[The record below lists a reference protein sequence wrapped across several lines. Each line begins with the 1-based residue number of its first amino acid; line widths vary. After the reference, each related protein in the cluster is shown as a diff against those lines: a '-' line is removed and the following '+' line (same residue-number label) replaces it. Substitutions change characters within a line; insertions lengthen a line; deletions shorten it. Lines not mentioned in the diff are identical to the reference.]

1 MALLRDAR
9 LSDPVFQ
16 RDYERALAV
25 RAPDDPAQLGPDW
38 GKGRI
43 FVSIV
48 SFRDPECQLTVKDM
62 FEKADK
68 PERIH
73 LGLVSQFDPKFDRDL
88 FDVQPPRP
96 GQIRELLFDWRETKG
111 VCWARFLAQA
121 MCRGE
126 EFFFQTDSHMRF
138 AQGWDTKLIDELE
151 ACGTEKAV
159 LASCAPPYLTP
170 GDLIPDVY
178 PGLIRTDGFLEDG
191 AIRFTGVWQGRQ
203 VEELHRM
210 PFIMA
215 GALFSRS
222 TMIEDVPYDP
232 YQHFETEEITYAMRL
247 YTHGWDVF
255 LARQQ
260 TVWHQFQRNN
270 TVKRRG
276 AEGVAFEQ
284 ARQQRSVRAYRRFNH
299 ISDHAT
305 SEDPE
310 VLRDLKLFDLGEARS
325 LAQYEDYCGL
335 DFRRKRASEHAL
347 RARYIENIEEIV
359 TFAVPVLDGGA
370 PLPRPL
376 MSENERQLRILLR
389 SWTLPALAD
398 EFAGLLIAVK
408 TMQDPTAPPPKSH
421 DELLSDFLNWTKEIL
436 VSELAHLVWMVNQ
449 HNETLARSAA
459 A

>member
-9 LSDPVFQ
+9 LSDPVYQ

-25 RAPDDPAQLGPDW
+25 RAPDDPAQPTADW

-43 FVSIV
+43 FVSIA

-62 FEKADK
+62 FEKAER

-88 FDVQPPRP
+88 FEVQPSHP
-96 GQIRELLFDWRETKG
+96 GQIRELLFDWRDSKG

-121 MCRGE
+121 MWRNE
-126 EFFFQTDSHMRF
+126 EYFLQIDSHMRF
-138 AQGWDTKLIDELE
+138 AQGWDTKLIEEL
-151 ACGTEKAV
+151 AGCDSEKPV
-159 LASCAPPYLTP
+159 LASCAPPYMTP

-191 AIRFTGVWQGRQ
+191 ALRFTGVWQGKPIEGR
-203 VEELHRM
+203 HRM

-215 GALFSRS
+215 GALFSKAA
-222 TMIEDVPYDP
+222 MIEEVPYDP
-232 YQHFETEEITYAMRL
+232 YAHFETEEVTYAMRL

-255 LARQQ
+255 LAREQ

-270 TVKRRG
+270 TIKRRHVEG
-276 AEGVAFEQ
+276 AAFIA
-284 ARQQRSVRAYRRFNH
+284 AREQRSLRAYRRFNH
-299 ISDHAT
+299 MSDYAL
-305 SEDPE
+305 SQDPD
-310 VLRDLKLFDLGEARS
+310 VLRDLPLFDLGEARS
-325 LAQYEDYCGL
+325 LAQYEDFAGL
-335 DFRRKRASEHAL
+335 DFRRKRASEHAM
-347 RARYIENIEEIV
+347 RARFIENVEDLI
-359 TFAVPVLDGGA
+359 TFNVPPLDGGA
-370 PLPRPL
+370 PLGCQL
-376 MSENERQLRILLR
+376 MHENERQLRMLLR

-398 EFAGLLIAVK
+398 ELAGLLVSVK
-408 TMQDPTAPPPKSH
+408 LLQSPDQPLEKSH
-421 DELLSDFLNWTKEIL
+421 DELLSDFLGWNKDVL

-449 HNETLARSAA
+449 HNENLARAA